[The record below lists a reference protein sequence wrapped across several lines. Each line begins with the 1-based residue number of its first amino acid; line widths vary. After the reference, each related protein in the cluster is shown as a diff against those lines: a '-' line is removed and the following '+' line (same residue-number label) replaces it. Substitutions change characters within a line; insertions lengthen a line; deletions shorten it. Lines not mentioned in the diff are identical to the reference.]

1 MGVRIS
7 ILTVVKNGAH
17 CLDRTIQS
25 VLQQEYQ
32 PLQYIIVDGGSSDGS
47 LEIAQAYEGRCQV
60 YSIPDANPTEGI
72 NNGLALCDGDMVG
85 ILNCGDWYAPETLQ
99 LAASAFTPSGIV
111 HGHMVTWVEGKPAH
125 EVFPNPQAIYREMSV
140 NFATC
145 FFCAPL
151 MRTPPYFDHTFDYAT
166 DYEFILRSL
175 KQGATLQEVPHVLAH
190 IPLDGRSA
198 QHWVAALRDVSK
210 SRVRHGCAPW
220 SAYGYL
226 AYRVFKG
233 YTRLLLE
240 RVGLQKVIDA
250 YRNTLAS
257 QRKLPADRMR

>member
-140 NFATC
+140 TFATGFV
-145 FFCAPL
+145 FF
-151 MRTPPYFDHTFDYAT
+151 
-166 DYEFILRSL
+166 
-175 KQGATLQEVPHVLAH
+175 VL
-190 IPLDGRSA
+190 L
-198 QHWVAALRDVSK
+198 
-210 SRVRHGCAPW
+210 
-220 SAYGYL
+220 
-226 AYRVFKG
+226 
-233 YTRLLLE
+233 
-240 RVGLQKVIDA
+240 
-250 YRNTLAS
+250 
-257 QRKLPADRMR
+257 